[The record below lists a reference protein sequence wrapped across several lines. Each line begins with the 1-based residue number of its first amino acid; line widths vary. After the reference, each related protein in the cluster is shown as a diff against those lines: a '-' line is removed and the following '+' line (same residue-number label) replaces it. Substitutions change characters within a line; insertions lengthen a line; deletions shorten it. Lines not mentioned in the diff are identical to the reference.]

1 MRKTLNLISIILVLT
16 SGLVYAEAEF
26 DFETLMESIDNNSHN
41 LQGNIA
47 TKDAAGAIELAKQM
61 QNEFKLVEGY
71 FAKRCN
77 ANDAVVDAQK
87 YENLAAEI
95 VKFIEANDYDSASNK
110 AIEISNACDTA
121 CHDTYKPL

>member
-71 FAKRCN
+71 FAKRGN